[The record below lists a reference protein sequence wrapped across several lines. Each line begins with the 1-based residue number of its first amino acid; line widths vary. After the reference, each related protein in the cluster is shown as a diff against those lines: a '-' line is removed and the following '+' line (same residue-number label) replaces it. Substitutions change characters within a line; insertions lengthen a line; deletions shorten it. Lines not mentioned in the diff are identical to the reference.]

1 MKRATFTVKVK
12 NKGGAG
18 GSCAYDAH
26 VLIANFDE
34 TVSFVSSGTTHTVHA
49 DDVESIEYGRA
60 GWCGQ
65 CDQSIEQY
73 SRIPNT
79 NIALSVEDQVARA
92 GLESLLGVK
101 DK

>member
-65 CDQSIEQY
+65 CDQ
-73 SRIPNT
+73 
-79 NIALSVEDQVARA
+79 NIQQFTRMPEPKKLSVEDQVARA